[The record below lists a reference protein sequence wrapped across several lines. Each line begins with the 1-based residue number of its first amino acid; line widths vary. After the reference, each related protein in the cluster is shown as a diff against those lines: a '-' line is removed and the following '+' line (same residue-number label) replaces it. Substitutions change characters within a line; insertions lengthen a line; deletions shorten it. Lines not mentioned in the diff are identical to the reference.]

1 MAEQRFSAPNP
12 GMAMTRELGSR
23 PWQRPPQY
31 STIEDVTNYYTARFR
46 DPVVQDNI
54 LSAVQ
59 TDVPLVSIANSLQT
73 IGVMEGKH
81 SNDLGVLVSPILVQ
95 LMKMIADEEEVK
107 YNNDYEDKEGIE
119 ESLNINAIQLAAH
132 NVENKRNK
140 KAETNLTEEEIIL
153 DDTVET
159 EAKGLMSR
167 RIV

>member
-1 MAEQRFSAPNP
+1 
-12 GMAMTRELGSR
+12 
-23 PWQRPPQY
+23 
-31 STIEDVTNYYTARFR
+31 
-46 DPVVQDNI
+46 
-54 LSAVQ
+54 
-59 TDVPLVSIANSLQT
+59 
-73 IGVMEGKH
+73 MEGKH
-81 SNDLGVLVSPILVQ
+81 SIDLGVLVSPILVQ